1 MNTQTLTEALRA
13 KATFNIVNSSSSA
26 AKKLAF
32 LPGIYS
38 TMKPIMV
45 TTGTGESAKT
55 EMKGVSYADPTNL
68 QNAGYAC
75 DQAADDYNSDD
86 TLQVVQVSGVGRTK
100 YRDFLNTVQR
110 IGVRVSRIIIQNK
123 NTSSQDIFDQEIEA
137 SRTAIG
143 TRGETRFITLQ
154 DYVSVN
160 AFDRSKIVIDL
171 TNAPL
176 DLTPDMFLAMNI
188 PANAS
193 FSIQFEFE
201 Q

>member
-1 MNTQTLTEALRA
+1 MSNQTLSEALRA
-13 KATFNIVNSSSSA
+13 KATFNIVNSDSIN
-26 AKKLAF
+26 AKKLCL

-38 TMKPIMV
+38 TMKPIVV
-45 TTGTGESAKT
+45 TTGTGESAKD
-55 EMKGVSYADPTNL
+55 EVKGISYSDPTNL
-68 QNAGYAC
+68 VNAGYQC
-75 DQAADDYNSDD
+75 DEVADDYNSED
-86 TLQVVQVSGVGRTK
+86 TAIKVQVTGNNRTK

-110 IGVRVSRIIIQNK
+110 IGIRVSRIIIQNK
-123 NTSSQDIFDQEIEA
+123 NASSQDIFDQEISA

-143 TRGETRFITLQ
+143 AKPEMRFINLQ

-160 AFDRSKIVIDL
+160 AYDRTKITIDL

-188 PANAS
+188 PASAS
-193 FSIQFEFE
+193 FSMQFEFE

>member
-1 MNTQTLTEALRA
+1 MSKQTLTEALRA

-38 TMKPIMV
+38 SMIFSQDSSSKAAII
-45 TTGTGESAKT
+45 
-55 EMKGVSYADPTNL
+55 SYADPTNL
-68 QNAGYAC
+68 VNAGYNC
-75 DQAADDYNSDD
+75 DQVADDYNSGDS
-86 TLQVVQVSGVGRTK
+86 LQVVQVSGIGRTK

-160 AFDRSKIVIDL
+160 AYDRTKITIDL
-171 TNAPL
+171 TDAPL

-188 PANAS
+188 PASAS

>member
-38 TMKPIMV
+38 SMIFSQDSSTKAAII
-45 TTGTGESAKT
+45 
-55 EMKGVSYADPTNL
+55 SYADPTNL
-68 QNAGYAC
+68 VNAGYNC
-75 DQAADDYNSDD
+75 DQVADDYNSGDS
-86 TLQVVQVSGVGRTK
+86 LQVVQVSGVGRTK
-100 YRDFLNTVQR
+100 YRDFLNTAQR

-160 AFDRSKIVIDL
+160 AYDRTKITIDL
-171 TNAPL
+171 TDAPL

-188 PANAS
+188 PASAS

>member
-1 MNTQTLTEALRA
+1 MSTQTLTEALRA

-38 TMKPIMV
+38 SMIFSQDSSSKAAII
-45 TTGTGESAKT
+45 
-55 EMKGVSYADPTNL
+55 SYADPTNL
-68 QNAGYAC
+68 VNAGYNC
-75 DQAADDYNSDD
+75 DQVADDYNSGDS
-86 TLQVVQVSGVGRTK
+86 LQVVQVSGVGRTK

-160 AFDRSKIVIDL
+160 AYDRTKITIDL
-171 TNAPL
+171 TDAPL
-176 DLTPDMFLAMNI
+176 DLTPDKFLAMNI
-188 PANAS
+188 PASAS

>member
-1 MNTQTLTEALRA
+1 MSTQTLTEALRA

-38 TMKPIMV
+38 SMIFTQDSSSKAAII
-45 TTGTGESAKT
+45 
-55 EMKGVSYADPTNL
+55 SYADPTNL
-68 QNAGYAC
+68 VNAGYNC
-75 DQAADDYNSDD
+75 DQVADDYNSGDS
-86 TLQVVQVSGVGRTK
+86 LQVVQVSGVGRTK

-123 NTSSQDIFDQEIEA
+123 NISSQDIFDQEIEA

-160 AFDRSKIVIDL
+160 AYDRTKITIDL

-188 PANAS
+188 PASAS

>member
-1 MNTQTLTEALRA
+1 MSNQTLSEALRA
-13 KATFNIVNSSSSA
+13 KATFNIVNSDTSN
-26 AKKLAF
+26 AKKLCL

-38 TMKPIMV
+38 TMKPIVV
-45 TTGTGESAKT
+45 TTGTGESAKD
-55 EMKGVSYADPTNL
+55 EVKGISYSDPTNL
-68 QNAGYAC
+68 VNAGYQC
-75 DQAADDYNSDD
+75 DEVADDYNSED
-86 TLQVVQVSGVGRTK
+86 TAIKVQVTGNNRTK

-110 IGVRVSRIIIQNK
+110 IGIRVSRIIIQNK
-123 NTSSQDIFDQEIEA
+123 NASSQDIFDQEISA

-143 TRGETRFITLQ
+143 AKPEMRFINLQ

-160 AFDRSKIVIDL
+160 AYDRTKITIDL

-188 PANAS
+188 PASAS
-193 FSIQFEFE
+193 FSMQFEFE

>member
-1 MNTQTLTEALRA
+1 MSTQTLTEALRA

-38 TMKPIMV
+38 SMIFSQDSSSKAAII
-45 TTGTGESAKT
+45 
-55 EMKGVSYADPTNL
+55 SYADPTNL
-68 QNAGYAC
+68 VNAGYNC
-75 DQAADDYNSDD
+75 DQVADDYNSGDS
-86 TLQVVQVSGVGRTK
+86 LQVVQVSGVGRTK

-160 AFDRSKIVIDL
+160 AYDRTKITIDL

-188 PANAS
+188 PASAS

>member
-38 TMKPIMV
+38 SMIFSQDSSTKAAII
-45 TTGTGESAKT
+45 
-55 EMKGVSYADPTNL
+55 SYADPTNL
-68 QNAGYAC
+68 VNAGYNC
-75 DQAADDYNSDD
+75 DQVADDYNSGDS
-86 TLQVVQVSGVGRTK
+86 LQVVQVSGVGRTK

-160 AFDRSKIVIDL
+160 AYDRTKITIDL
-171 TNAPL
+171 TDAPL

-188 PANAS
+188 PASAS

>member
-1 MNTQTLTEALRA
+1 MSTQTLTEALRA

-38 TMKPIMV
+38 SMIFSQDSSSKAAII
-45 TTGTGESAKT
+45 
-55 EMKGVSYADPTNL
+55 SYADPTNL
-68 QNAGYAC
+68 VNAGYNC
-75 DQAADDYNSDD
+75 DQVADDYNSGDS
-86 TLQVVQVSGVGRTK
+86 LQVVQVSGVGRTK

-160 AFDRSKIVIDL
+160 AYDRTKITIDL

-188 PANAS
+188 PANAE

>member
-38 TMKPIMV
+38 SMIFSQDSSSKAAII
-45 TTGTGESAKT
+45 
-55 EMKGVSYADPTNL
+55 SYASPANL
-68 QNAGYAC
+68 VNAGYNC
-75 DQAADDYNSDD
+75 DQVADDYNSGDS
-86 TLQVVQVSGVGRTK
+86 LQVVQVSGVGRTK

-160 AFDRSKIVIDL
+160 AYDRTKITIDL

-188 PANAS
+188 PASAS